1 MDLTQLKEAAI
12 EATTRALQQKF
23 DVMPSEDSDE
33 WEDEYRRQFALM
45 KQRYGVDTKAIVRP
59 SVSAGPALQLPE
71 LTGEREQIHWGEQV
85 RAERMREVTDAARRA
100 WMVKT
105 WTRAKLWV
113 DTRDVPVATLLQRTQ
128 AQYDDYRRKAT
139 EQQKA
144 AAATAQQKAAAI
156 AAHQAKLQK
165 AGITEAGLIEL
176 IDASERVKPA
186 ALTDKLAELTGIDR
200 TLRVFATAD
209 PKILL
214 VKEKNLTGQ
223 HDYGIERDEG
233 LVGDLKL
240 FASAPAV

>member
-23 DVMPSEDSDE
+23 DVMPSEESDE

-45 KQRYGVDTKAIVRP
+45 KQRYAVDTKAIVRP
-59 SVSAGPALQLPE
+59 PVSAGPALQLPE
-71 LTGEREQIHWGEQV
+71 LTGDREYVHWAEQV
-85 RAERMREVTDAARRA
+85 RADRMREVADPSRRA

-128 AQYDDYRRKAT
+128 AQYDDYRRKTA

-144 AAATAQQKAAAI
+144 ATVAAQQKAATL

-165 AGITEAGLIEL
+165 AGITETGLIEL
-176 IDASERVKPA
+176 IDASERMKPA
-186 ALTDKLAELTGIDR
+186 PLTDKLAELNGVDR
-200 TLRVFATAD
+200 NLRIFATAD
-209 PKILL
+209 PKALL

-223 HDYGIERDEG
+223 HDYGIERDDG
-233 LVGDLKL
+233 LVADLKL
-240 FASAPAV
+240 FASAPA

>member
-1 MDLTQLKEAAI
+1 MDLNQLREAAI

-23 DVMPSEDSDE
+23 DVMPSEESDE

-45 KQRYGVDTKAIVRP
+45 KQRYAVDIKAIVRP
-59 SVSAGPALQLPE
+59 PVATGPALQLPE

-85 RAERMREVTDAARRA
+85 RADRMREVTDAARRA

-128 AQYDDYRRKAT
+128 TQYDQYRQQTAD
-139 EQQKA
+139 QQKA
-144 AAATAQQKAAAI
+144 GAAAAQQKAAAR
-156 AAHQAKLQK
+156 AAYQAKLQK

-176 IDASERVKPA
+176 VDASERVKPA
-186 ALTDKLAELTGIDR
+186 ALADKLAELTGVDR
-200 TLRVFATAD
+200 HLRVFASAD
-209 PKILL
+209 PKALL
-214 VKEKNLTGQ
+214 VKEKNLQGN

-233 LVGDLKL
+233 LVADLKL
-240 FASAPAV
+240 FASAPA

>member
-23 DVMPSEDSDE
+23 DVMPSEESDE

-45 KQRYGVDTKAIVRP
+45 KQRYAVDTKAIVRP
-59 SVSAGPALQLPE
+59 PVSAGPALQLPE
-71 LTGEREQIHWGEQV
+71 LTGDREHVHWAEQV
-85 RAERMREVTDAARRA
+85 RADRMREVADPSRRA

-128 AQYDDYRRKAT
+128 GQYDDYRRKTA

-144 AAATAQQKAAAI
+144 ATVAAQQKAATL
-156 AAHQAKLQK
+156 AAHQAILQK
-165 AGITEAGLIEL
+165 AGITETGLIEL
-176 IDASERVKPA
+176 IDASERMKPA
-186 ALTDKLAELTGIDR
+186 PLTDKLAELNGVDR
-200 TLRVFATAD
+200 NLRIFATAD
-209 PKILL
+209 PKALL

-223 HDYGIERDEG
+223 HDYGIERDDG
-233 LVGDLKL
+233 LVADLKL
-240 FASAPAV
+240 FASAPA

>member
-1 MDLTQLKEAAI
+1 MDLQALREAAI
-12 EATTRALQQKF
+12 EATSRALYDQHG
-23 DVMPSEDSDE
+23 VVPSEDSDE
-33 WEDEYRRQFALM
+33 WEEEYRRQFALV

-59 SVSAGPALQLPE
+59 PAGAGPALQLPE

-85 RAERMREVTDAARRA
+85 RAERMREVTDAARRV

-113 DTRDVPVATLLQRTQ
+113 DTRDVPIATLLQRTQ
-128 AQYDDYRRKAT
+128 GQYDDYRRKLA

-144 AAATAQQKAAAI
+144 TAAATQQKAAAI

-176 IDASERVKPA
+176 VDASERMKPA
-186 ALTDKLAELTGIDR
+186 ALTDKLAELTGVDR
-200 TLRVFATAD
+200 MLRIFATAD
-209 PKILL
+209 PKTLL

-233 LVGDLKL
+233 LVSDLKL
-240 FASAPAV
+240 FAAAPA